1 MSKYGVFPGPYFPA
15 FGLNISPY
23 SVRMRENTDQE
34 KFCIWTLFTQWEY
47 SIPYEEIDSIMPQ
60 WEWEYSIPYE
70 EIDSIMP
77 QWVELRLWFMVVC
90 EFCML
95 NKQILHIISLYGL
108 NTTFNSIY
116 TPYMGKSWPSKIL
129 YLWLLHAVLTTVL
142 GVRIV
147 LFSFRFLSVLFCCFL
162 FIV

>member
-1 MSKYGVFPGPYFPA
+1 MTVVLHRYCVKSVQIRSLSWSVFSRIRTEYLSVFSPNAWKYGPGKILYLDTFHAVGVFYP
-15 FGLNISPY
+15 
-23 SVRMRENTDQE
+23 
-34 KFCIWTLFTQWEY
+34 IWG
-47 SIPYEEIDSIMPQ
+47 D
-60 WEWEYSIPYE
+60 
-70 EIDSIMP
+70 DSIMP
-77 QWVELRLWFMVVC
+77 QWVELRLWFMVAC

-142 GVRIV
+142 VVRIV

>member
-47 SIPYEEIDSIMPQ
+47 SIPYE
-60 WEWEYSIPYE
+60 E

-142 GVRIV
+142 VVRIV

>member
-47 SIPYEEIDSIMPQ
+47 SIPYEEIDSI
-60 WEWEYSIPYE
+60 I
-70 EIDSIMP
+70 P
-77 QWVELRLWFMVVC
+77 QWVELRLWFMVAC

-116 TPYMGKSWPSKIL
+116 TPYMGKSLPSKIL

-142 GVRIV
+142 VVRIV

>member
-23 SVRMRENTDQE
+23 SVRIRENTDQE

-47 SIPYEEIDSIMPQ
+47 SIPYE
-60 WEWEYSIPYE
+60 E

-142 GVRIV
+142 VVRIV

>member
-34 KFCIWTLFTQWEY
+34 KFCIWTLFTQ
-47 SIPYEEIDSIMPQ
+47 
-60 WEWEYSIPYE
+60 WEYSIPYE